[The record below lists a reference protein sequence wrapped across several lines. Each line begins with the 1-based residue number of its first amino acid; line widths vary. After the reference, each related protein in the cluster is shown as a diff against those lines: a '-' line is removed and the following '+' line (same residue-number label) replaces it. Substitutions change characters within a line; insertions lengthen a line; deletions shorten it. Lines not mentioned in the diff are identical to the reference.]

1 MPKSKSPTPTAW
13 YLYILKCKNKSL
25 YTGITNNLKRRLK
38 AHKSGKGA
46 WYTRV
51 FGAGKILYTEEL
63 PTKRDAFI
71 RERTVKR
78 LTRQQKLALIKGN
91 L

>member
-1 MPKSKSPTPTAW
+1 M
-13 YLYILKCKNKSL
+13 
-25 YTGITNNLKRRLK
+25 TNNLERRLK

-51 FGAGKILYTEEL
+51 FGAGKIVYTEEC

-71 RERTVKR
+71 RERAIKK
-78 LTRQQKLALIKGN
+78 LTRPKKLVLIKGTSK
-91 L
+91 